1 MFSRAVKQ
9 GYKLSDSSKGIYI
22 PSSGR
27 VLRER
32 RRGEVKMIEMVY
44 SNPYVIFLAMV
55 AGSVVA
61 ARIVYFILDKWVH
74 LLTRKTKTDLDDII
88 LDNTKGPVYV
98 ILIAA
103 GVYHAIK
110 VLPFIDLYMDYVR
123 GALFTIAVI
132 TAAWIIQRIVN
143 ILIPRWLVVSKSF
156 EKTPKILSRVINGAV
171 YFIGILIILDHFEV
185 AITPLVT
192 TLGIGG
198 IAVGLALQDTLSNFF
213 AGVHLISDKPIQ
225 MGDFIEVECAD
236 ASRIIGHVED
246 IGWRSTKIRTL
257 QENIVIVPNAKLA
270 QSVITNDS
278 MPHPALW
285 FSVPCGVSYEMDL
298 DKVERIALDAAN
310 HVKKTI
316 KGVPKDFEPAVRFN
330 SFGDS
335 NINFNINMQA
345 ETFADKFLIAHEL
358 IKEVKRRFDKANV
371 EISYPVRKII
381 QARK

>member
-1 MFSRAVKQ
+1 MEER
-9 GYKLSDSSKGIYI
+9 
-22 PSSGR
+22 
-27 VLRER
+27 R
-32 RRGEVKMIEMVY
+32 RRGEVKMLEMVY

-55 AGSVVA
+55 AGSVIA
-61 ARIVYFILDKWVH
+61 ARIVYFILDKWIH
-74 LLTRKTKTDLDDII
+74 ILTRKTKTDLDDII
-88 LDNTKGPVYV
+88 LDNTKGPTYV
-98 ILIAA
+98 ILIAV

-110 VLPFIDLYMDYVR
+110 TLPFIDPYMGYVK
-123 GALFTIAVI
+123 GAFFIIAVI

-225 MGDFIEVECAD
+225 MGDFIEVEGAG
-236 ASRIIGHVED
+236 ATHIAGYVED
-246 IGWRSTKIRTL
+246 IGWRSSKIKTL

-270 QSVITNDS
+270 QSVITNCS
-278 MPHPALW
+278 MPKSALW
-285 FSVPCGVSYEMDL
+285 FSVPCGVSYDMDL
-298 DKVERIALDAAN
+298 DKVEKIALEAAD
-310 HVKKTI
+310 HVKKHV
-316 KGVPKDFEPAVRFN
+316 KGVPKGFEPSVRFN

-335 NINFNINMQA
+335 NINFNIGMQA
-345 ETFADKFLIAHEL
+345 ESFSDKFLITHEL
-358 IKEVKRRFDKANV
+358 IKEVKRRFDKSRV
-371 EISYPVRKII
+371 EISYPVRKVINVKG
-381 QARK
+381 R

>member
-1 MFSRAVKQ
+1 M
-9 GYKLSDSSKGIYI
+9 L
-22 PSSGR
+22 
-27 VLRER
+27 
-32 RRGEVKMIEMVY
+32 EMVY

-55 AGSVVA
+55 VGSVIA

-88 LDNTKGPVYV
+88 LDNTKGPTYV

-103 GVYHAIK
+103 GVYHAIRT
-110 VLPFIDLYMDYVR
+110 LPFIDPYMGYVK
-123 GALFTIAVI
+123 GVFFIIAVI

-171 YFIGILIILDHFEV
+171 YFIGMLIILDHFDV

-236 ASRIIGHVED
+236 AARITGYVDD

-257 QENIVIVPNAKLA
+257 QENIVIIPNAKLS
-270 QSVITNDS
+270 QSVITNSS
-278 MPHPALW
+278 MPRPALW

-298 DKVERIALDAAN
+298 DKVEKIALEAAD
-310 HVKKTI
+310 HIKKNV
-316 KGVPKDFEPAVRFN
+316 KGVPKGFDPAIRFN

-345 ETFADKFLIAHEL
+345 ETFSDKFLITHEL
-358 IKEVKRRFDKANV
+358 IKEVKRRFDKSRV
-371 EISYPVRKII
+371 EISYPVRKIV
-381 QARK
+381 QARR